1 MNILKGYIMSVS
13 LPETE
18 QRPLTS
24 NEQRLSIL
32 KDDCD
37 SISIYHYRYVPQLGK
52 YLDYKA
58 LEYLKDT
65 LKEDYSVISDSLS
78 AGLTVV
84 LTRNGDDAIASLSVC
99 SAKDTFDKSRG
110 IKVALQRLLDYY
122 HKKENN
128 SWDYNPDMFITFKDL
143 PEKSVDCVEEITRF
157 LSNYK
162 PLTSRNINV
171 VLNCDKFIISR

>member
-58 LEYLKDT
+58 LEYLK
-65 LKEDYSVISDSLS
+65 I
-78 AGLTVV
+78 
-84 LTRNGDDAIASLSVC
+84 I
-99 SAKDTFDKSRG
+99 DKNE
-110 IKVALQRLLDYY
+110 L
-122 HKKENN
+122 NN
-128 SWDYNPDMFITFKDL
+128 IRELYTQK
-143 PEKSVDCVEEITRF
+143 
-157 LSNYK
+157 
-162 PLTSRNINV
+162 
-171 VLNCDKFIISR
+171 